1 MMKKRKREKKE
12 EEEEIGKG
20 GTARSGRTYER

>member
-1 MMKKRKREKKE
+1 MMKKRKREKK